1 MDRVSFI
8 EIIYKKSKEINELIQ
23 TTFKTLLFSWTP
35 LGLRYHPL
43 SSFDIL
49 CEYDIFLSVSWKC
62 KASISSSWSGK
73 IRFECISLPYPPLPI
88 RPTFLSSHE
97 SCLFC
102 SWTPW
107 PPSLIPLNLRR
118 AMKSISWIP
127 LCVSECMLALLF
139 HSFLEC
145 FLYRFE
151 VMSCEIFC
159 FYHSLLFVVS
169 WNALIESNL
178 RLRSLTSLTFLI
190 LTLSFFHDMPNF
202 VKSFFGQSHVGFQ
215 GCFGGPQYEC
225 KAELHCLATMRH
237 NFDENSRVLKHNCLW
252 IDWN

>member
-1 MDRVSFI
+1 M
-8 EIIYKKSKEINELIQ
+8 IQ
-23 TTFKTLLFSWTP
+23 TTFKTLLFSWIS
-35 LGLRYHPL
+35 LGLRYPPL

-49 CEYDIFLSVSWKC
+49 CEYDISLCASWKC

-88 RPTFLSSHE
+88 RPTFLSSHG
-97 SCLFC
+97 SCLFW

-127 LCVSECMLALLF
+127 LCVSECMLTLPF

-151 VMSCEIFC
+151 VMNCAIFC
-159 FYHSLLFVVS
+159 FYPSLLFAVS

-178 RLRSLTSLTFLI
+178 RLRSLTSSTFLT
-190 LTLSFFHDMPNF
+190 LTLSFFSWCAKFCKIVFWAVSCGFSRLLWGASMWMQGWA
-202 VKSFFGQSHVGFQ
+202 SLFG
-215 GCFGGPQYEC
+215 Y
-225 KAELHCLATMRH
+225 
-237 NFDENSRVLKHNCLW
+237 DET
-252 IDWN
+252 